1 MIKDKNQGK
10 MKLNKDNIFEDDL
23 SSLSFGIFSHN
34 LFSNNLNINDN
45 MTFNDSYGNISKESL
60 DLKFPDTFNPSKS
73 NNNNIINY
81 KRIYPDEVGQE
92 IQCQMKIKNKKTST
106 NNNTNNIKKI
116 CDSYDELK
124 KLISKYSFF
133 DVVKIIIQLTNNMKI
148 EGDKDILIL
157 EQLQTTMT
165 KFNNKN
171 DIILLLLSVLN
182 DKFSNE
188 ENKEDTSNNLVIYL
202 DEENSNESND
212 NISNDTNYDFDK
224 NKYEYIMVLKKY
236 KNFIHSY
243 KLGNASTNT
252 NIMISCLIKDC
263 KAFCHVTINKIYSRG
278 KHNHKEDSKSIARF
292 ESLYP
297 ELVNNPSWK
306 YARILKYN
314 GKEYIKLFY

>member
-1 MIKDKNQGK
+1 

-23 SSLSFGIFSHN
+23 SSLSFGIFSNN

-45 MTFNDSYGNISKESL
+45 MTFNDSYGNISKESI
-60 DLKFPDTFNPSKS
+60 DLKYPETFNASKLT
-73 NNNNIINY
+73 NNNIINY

-92 IQCQMKIKNKKTST
+92 IQCQIKIKNKKTST

-148 EGDKDILIL
+148 EGDKDKLIL
-157 EQLQTTMT
+157 EQLQTTIR
-165 KFNNKN
+165 KFNNEN

-188 ENKEDTSNNLVIYL
+188 EIKENKEDTSNNLVICL

-212 NISNDTNYDFDK
+212 NISNETNYDFDK
-224 NKYEYIMVLKKY
+224 NKNEYIMVLKKY

-243 KLGNASTNT
+243 KLCNASTNT
-252 NIMISCLIKDC
+252 NIMISCLNKDC

-297 ELVNNPSWK
+297 VLVNNPSWK